1 MTVPASPERP
11 SLLTARPA
19 GPLPGTRKVGG
30 TGRNLWLHALVLGWF
45 VAEAVLVVVH
55 RFVPDALWLMVHV
68 LMLGAVSTAILV
80 WSQHFAD
87 TMLRRQAPGGRP
99 LHVARL
105 AAHTVGALLVVAGL
119 LTDVWSLVVAGGVL
133 VGTGAVTHATVL
145 VLQGR
150 GALPSR
156 FGRLVRYYVVAAACL
171 PVGVTLGVLLARG
184 GAGTEAYGRL
194 YVAHVTLN
202 VLGWVGLTV
211 LGTLVLLWPTVLR
224 TRIEPDADVAAR
236 RALPVLTAGILL
248 VVAACAVGWRP
259 LVAAGATVVLGG
271 TVTVGRHL
279 AAQGRAAQRGAWGF
293 AAWSLAASVVWFAGS
308 VAAFGARVATAP
320 SWAAAQDAIGGL
332 LLPFVVGFAAQ
343 VLLGALTY
351 LVPVVLGGGPA
362 RRRRTEA
369 VVGAGGAYRV
379 LVANGGL
386 ALYLLPL
393 PSWVRVGLSLV
404 VFATFLA
411 FLVLALRAVFVSR
424 GGPVPAGETVPRG
437 RPDPAGETVQRPE
450 ASRPTAAPS
459 PAQPPGRGAAS
470 PAADAPA
477 SGTRRGEAA
486 RAVAARRDA
495 QARRPLAGAVTAA
508 VATLAL
514 AVVGGVAADPVAAGV
529 GSGVVGGGAVAGTGG
544 AGVPVAATGRTTTVQ
559 VDAADMRFVPDTI
572 SVPAG
577 DRLVIELTNTDDDV
591 HDLVLAD
598 GATTGRVAP
607 GATATLDAGV
617 VSGDLDGW
625 CSVAGHRLMGMTLT
639 VEVTGGAALADPPG
653 PEEAPAAE
661 GAHAGHGTSSG
672 TDSLGV
678 ADAELL
684 GGPGDG
690 FVARDATLAPAET
703 DPSGG
708 PVVHRRTLIVTEVAQ
723 EVAPGV
729 EQTVW
734 TFGGTAPGPVLRG
747 KVGDVF
753 EITLVNDG
761 TIGHSIDFHAG
772 ALAPDEPMRTIAPGE
787 SLTYRFTATRAGIWM
802 YHCSTMPMSL
812 HIANGMFGAVIV
824 DPPDLGPVDREY
836 VVVQSELYLGA
847 QGASADDAKVA
858 AAEPDL
864 LTFNGYANQYRYD
877 PLGARVG
884 ERVRVWVLDAGPNR
898 PSAFHVVGG
907 QFDTVYHE
915 GAYALPP
922 GTSGGSQVLGLLPAQ
937 GGFVELTFP
946 EAGTYPFVTHAMS
959 DAERGAS
966 GTFAVTP

>member
-1 MTVPASPERP
+1 
-11 SLLTARPA
+11 
-19 GPLPGTRKVGG
+19 
-30 TGRNLWLHALVLGWF
+30 
-45 VAEAVLVVVH
+45 
-55 RFVPDALWLMVHV
+55 
-68 LMLGAVSTAILV
+68 
-80 WSQHFAD
+80 
-87 TMLRRQAPGGRP
+87 
-99 LHVARL
+99 
-105 AAHTVGALLVVAGL
+105 
-119 LTDVWSLVVAGGVL
+119 WSLVVAGGVL
-133 VGTGAVTHATVL
+133 VGAGAVTHATVL

-171 PVGVTLGVLLARG
+171 PVGVTLGVLMARG

-224 TRIEPDADVAAR
+224 TRIEPNADVAAR

-259 LVAAGATVVLGG
+259 FVAVGATVVLGG
-271 TVTVGRHL
+271 VVLVGRHL

-293 AAWSLAASVVWFAGS
+293 AAWSLAASVAWFAGS
-308 VAAFGARVATAP
+308 VAAFGVRVATAP

-411 FLVLALRAVFVSR
+411 FLVLALRAVVVSR
-424 GGPVPAGETVPRG
+424 ADTVTRGEAVAGG
-437 RPDPAGETVQRPE
+437 D
-450 ASRPTAAPS
+450 ASEPTAAPS
-459 PAQPPGRGAAS
+459 PAQPPVPGAAS
-470 PAADAPA
+470 LMTGAPP
-477 SGTRRGEAA
+477 SGTRRGDAA
-486 RAVAARRDA
+486 RAVAARRDE

-529 GSGVVGGGAVAGTGG
+529 GSGVVGDGAVAGTGG
-544 AGVPVAATGRTTTVQ
+544 AGVPVVATGRTTTVQ
-559 VDAADMRFVPDTI
+559 VEAADMRFVPGTI
-572 SVPAG
+572 TVPAG
-577 DRLVIELTNTDDDV
+577 DRLVVELTNTDDDV
-591 HDLVLAD
+591 HDLVLED
-598 GATTGRVAP
+598 GTTSGRVAP
-607 GATATLDAGV
+607 GETATVDVGV
-617 VSGDLDGW
+617 VRGPLDGW
-625 CSVAGHRLMGMTLT
+625 CSVAGHRLMGMTLSID
-639 VEVTGGAALADPPG
+639 VEGTGVSDGSGGTLAADDG
-653 PEEAPAAE
+653 
-661 GAHAGHGTSSG
+661 GRDVHDAHAGHTSTGSG
-672 TDSLGV
+672 GADSLAASDV
-678 ADAELL
+678 DLMTH
-684 GGPGDG
+684 PGDR
-690 FVARDATLAPAET
+690 FTARDATLAPAET
-703 DPSGG
+703 DASGE
-708 PVVHRRTLIVTEVAQ
+708 PVVHRRTLTVTEAVQ

-787 SLTYRFTATRAGIWM
+787 SLVYRFTATRAGIWM

-824 DPPDLGPVDREY
+824 DPPDLAPVDREY

-864 LTFNGYANQYRYD
+864 LAFNGYANQYRYD

-915 GAYALPP
+915 GAYSLPA
-922 GTSGGSQVLGLLPAQ
+922 GSSGGSQVLGLLPAQ
-937 GGFVELTFP
+937 GGFVELAFP

-966 GTFAVTP
+966 GAFAVTP

>member
-1 MTVPASPERP
+1 MPASPERP
-11 SLLTARPA
+11 SLLTARPS
-19 GPLPGTRKVGG
+19 GPLPGTQKVGV

-45 VAEAVLVVVH
+45 VPEAVLVVVH
-55 RFVPDALWLMVHV
+55 RFVPEAVWLMVHV

-133 VGTGAVTHATVL
+133 VGAGAVTHATVL

-171 PVGVTLGVLLARG
+171 PVGVTLGVLMARG

-224 TRIEPDADVAAR
+224 TRIQPDADVAAR

-259 LVAAGATVVLGG
+259 LVAGGATVVLGG
-271 TVTVGRHL
+271 VVLVGRHL

-293 AAWSLAASVVWFAGS
+293 AAWSLAASVAWFAGS
-308 VAAFGARVATAP
+308 VAAFGVRVATAP

-332 LLPFVVGFAAQ
+332 LVPFVVGFAAQ

-362 RRRRTEA
+362 RRRRTES

-411 FLVLALRAVFVSR
+411 FLVLALRAVIVSR
-424 GGPVPAGETVPRG
+424 GDTVSREDASQP
-437 RPDPAGETVQRPE
+437 TV
-450 ASRPTAAPS
+450 S
-459 PAQPPGRGAAS
+459 PAQPPAPGATS
-470 PAADAPA
+470 LTTEAPP
-477 SGTRRGEAA
+477 SGTRRGDAA

-514 AVVGGVAADPVAAGV
+514 AVVGGIAADPVAAGV

-544 AGVPVAATGRTTTVQ
+544 AGVPVATTGRTTTVQ
-559 VDAADMRFVPDTI
+559 VEATDMRFVPDTI
-572 SVPAG
+572 TVPAG
-577 DRLVIELTNTDDDV
+577 DRLVVELTNTDDDV
-591 HDLVLAD
+591 HDLVLED
-598 GATTGRVAP
+598 GATSGRVAP
-607 GATATLDAGV
+607 GETATVDVGV
-617 VSGDLDGW
+617 VSGPLDGW

-639 VEVTGGAALADPPG
+639 IDVEGTGGSDGSGGTVTADDGGRDVHDAHGGHASTGSGGAASLAASDVDLMT
-653 PEEAPAAE
+653 
-661 GAHAGHGTSSG
+661 H
-672 TDSLGV
+672 
-678 ADAELL
+678 
-684 GGPGDG
+684 PGDG
-690 FVARDATLAPAET
+690 FTARDATLAPAET
-703 DPSGG
+703 DPSGE
-708 PVVHRRTLIVTEVAQ
+708 PVVHRRTLTVTETVQ

-734 TFGGTAPGPVLRG
+734 TFGGAAPGPVLRG

-761 TIGHSIDFHAG
+761 TIGHSVDFHAG

-787 SLTYRFTATRAGIWM
+787 SLVYRFTATRAGIWM

-824 DPPDLGPVDREY
+824 DPPDLAPVDHEY
-836 VVVQSELYLGA
+836 VVVQSELYLGVR
-847 QGASADDAKVA
+847 GASADDAKVA

-864 LTFNGYANQYRYD
+864 LAFNGYANQYRYD
-877 PLGARVG
+877 PLEARIG

-915 GAYALPP
+915 GAYSLPAGSP
-922 GTSGGSQVLGLLPAQ
+922 GGSQVLGLLPAQ
-937 GGFVELTFP
+937 GGFVELAFP

-966 GTFAVTP
+966 GAFAVTP

>member
-1 MTVPASPERP
+1 MPASTERP

-19 GPLPGTRKVGG
+19 GPLPGTQKVGG

-55 RFVPDALWLMVHV
+55 RFVPEAVWLMVHV

-119 LTDVWSLVVAGGVL
+119 LTDTWSLVVAGGVL
-133 VGTGAVTHATVL
+133 VGAGAVTHATVL

-171 PVGVTLGVLLARG
+171 PVGVTLGVLMARG

-259 LVAAGATVVLGG
+259 LVAVGATVVLAG
-271 TVTVGRHL
+271 TVMVARHL

-293 AAWSLAASVVWFAGS
+293 AAWSLAASVAWFAGS
-308 VAAFGARVATAP
+308 VAAFGVRVATAP

-411 FLVLALRAVFVSR
+411 FLVLALRAVVVSR
-424 GGPVPAGETVPRG
+424 RAVPG
-437 RPDPAGETVQRPE
+437 
-450 ASRPTAAPS
+450 TAAPALARPGTT
-459 PAQPPGRGAAS
+459 PAPAAPGAAADDT
-470 PAADAPA
+470 AAAEHGGDAA
-477 SGTRRGEAA
+477 SSGTRRDGAA
-486 RAVAARRDA
+486 RAVATRRDE

-514 AVVGGVAADPVAAGV
+514 AVVGGVVADPVAAGV
-529 GSGVVGGGAVAGTGG
+529 GGASSGVVAGSGESGAAGAVT
-544 AGVPVAATGRTTTVQ
+544 PTGRTTTVQ
-559 VDAADMRFVPDTI
+559 VEAADMRFVPDSI

-577 DRLVIELTNTDDDV
+577 DRLVVELTNTDDDV
-591 HDLVLAD
+591 HDLVLAG
-598 GATTGRVAP
+598 GATSGRVAP
-607 GATATLDAGV
+607 GETATLDVGV

-639 VEVTGGAALADPPG
+639 IDVEGADGSDGSGGTLVADDTDAGAGAHGGHASTGSGGA
-653 PEEAPAAE
+653 
-661 GAHAGHGTSSG
+661 
-672 TDSLGV
+672 DSL
-678 ADAELL
+678 DASDVDLMTH
-684 GGPGDG
+684 PGDG
-690 FVARDATLAPAET
+690 FTARDATLAPAET
-703 DPSGG
+703 DPSGE
-708 PVVHRRTLIVTEVAQ
+708 PVVHRRTLIVTEAVQ

-761 TIGHSIDFHAG
+761 TIGHSVDFHAG

-787 SLTYRFTATRAGIWM
+787 SLVYRFTATRAGIWM

-824 DPPDLGPVDREY
+824 DPPDLAPVDREY

-847 QGASADDAKVA
+847 RGASADDVKVA
-858 AAEPDL
+858 AGEPDL
-864 LTFNGYANQYRYD
+864 LTFNGYANQYRFD
-877 PLGARVG
+877 PLAARVG

-915 GAYALPP
+915 GAYSLPA
-922 GTSGGSQVLGLLPAQ
+922 GSSGGSQVLGLLPAQ
-937 GGFVELTFP
+937 GGFVELAFP

-959 DAERGAS
+959 DAELGAS
-966 GTFAVTP
+966 GAFAVTP

>member
-1 MTVPASPERP
+1 MPASPQRP
-11 SLLTARPA
+11 SLLSARPA
-19 GPLPGTRKVGG
+19 GPLPGTQKVGS
-30 TGRNLWLHALVLGWF
+30 TGRNLWLHALVLAWF

-55 RFVPDALWLMVHV
+55 RFVPEAVWLMVHV

-105 AAHTVGALLVVAGL
+105 AAHTVGALLVLAGL
-119 LTDVWSLVVAGGVL
+119 LTEAWALVVAGGVL
-133 VGTGAVTHATVL
+133 VAAGALTHAAVL
-145 VLQGR
+145 ARQAR

-156 FGRLVRYYVVAAACL
+156 FGGLVRYYVAAAVCL
-171 PVGVTLGVLLARG
+171 PVGVTFGVLMARG
-184 GAGTEAYGRL
+184 GAGTAAYGRG

-224 TRIEPDADVAAR
+224 TRIEPGADAAAR
-236 RALPVLTAGILL
+236 RALPVLLAGIL
-248 VVAACAVGWRP
+248 VVLAACATGWLP
-259 LVAAGATVVLGG
+259 LVAVGAAVVLVG
-271 TVTVGRHL
+271 TGMVVRHL
-279 AAQGRAAQRGAWGF
+279 VAQGRAAQRGAWGF

-308 VAAFGARVATAP
+308 VAAFGVRVATAP
-320 SWAAAQDAIGGL
+320 SWAAAQDAVGGL
-332 LLPFVVGFAAQ
+332 LAPFVVGFAAQ

-369 VVGAGGAYRV
+369 VVGAGGLYRV
-379 LVANGGL
+379 VVANGGL
-386 ALYLLPL
+386 ALCLLPL
-393 PSWVRVGLSLV
+393 PSWVRVALSLV
-404 VFATFLA
+404 VFGTFLA
-411 FLVLALRAVFVSR
+411 FLVLTGRAVVVAR
-424 GGPVPAGETVPRG
+424 RETPAAVGTE
-437 RPDPAGETVQRPE
+437 
-450 ASRPTAAPS
+450 AAP
-459 PAQPPGRGAAS
+459 P
-470 PAADAPA
+470 
-477 SGTRRGEAA
+477 SGTARDDAA

-495 QARRPLAGAVTAA
+495 QARRPRAGAVTAA

-529 GSGVVGGGAVAGTGG
+529 GSGGTSGAATSTAAGGTTVV
-544 AGVPVAATGRTTTVQ
+544 ATGRTTTVE
-559 VDAADMRFVPDTI
+559 VEAADMRFVPDVI
-572 SVPAG
+572 PVPAG
-577 DRLVIELTNTDDDV
+577 DRLVVELTNTDDDV

-598 GATTGRVAP
+598 GSTTGRVAP
-607 GATATLDAGV
+607 GETVTLDVGV
-617 VSGDLDGW
+617 VVGDLDGW

-639 VEVTGGAALADPPG
+639 VDVGDVGDGGDGGDGGTSAAG
-653 PEEAPAAE
+653 APSA
-661 GAHAGHGTSSG
+661 GAHAGHGTTG
-672 TDSLGV
+672 ERSLGASD
-678 ADAELL
+678 ADLM

-690 FVARDATLAPAET
+690 FVARDAALAPAET
-703 DPSGG
+703 DPAGD
-708 PVVHRRTLIVTEVAQ
+708 PVVHRRTLTVTEAVQ

-734 TFGGTAPGPVLRG
+734 TFDGTAPGPVLRG

-761 TIGHSIDFHAG
+761 TIGHSVDFHAG
-772 ALAPDEPMRTIAPGE
+772 ALAPDEAMRTIAPGE

-812 HIANGMFGAVIV
+812 HIANGMLGAVIV
-824 DPPDLGPVDREY
+824 DPPDLAPVDREY

-847 QGASADDAKVA
+847 PGASADDAKVA

-864 LTFNGYANQYRYD
+864 LAFNGYANQYRYD
-877 PLGARVG
+877 PLAARVG

-907 QFDTVYHE
+907 QFDTVFHE
-915 GAYALPP
+915 GAYALPA

-937 GGFVELTFP
+937 GGFVELAFP

-959 DAERGAS
+959 DAERGAA
-966 GTFAVTP
+966 GAFAVTP

>member
-19 GPLPGTRKVGG
+19 GPLPGTQKVGG

-133 VGTGAVTHATVL
+133 VGAGAVTHATVL

-171 PVGVTLGVLLARG
+171 PVGVTLGVLMARG

-248 VVAACAVGWRP
+248 VVVACTVGWRP
-259 LVAAGATVVLGG
+259 LVAAGAAVVLGG
-271 TVTVGRHL
+271 VVLVGRHL

-411 FLVLALRAVFVSR
+411 FLVLALRAVLVSR
-424 GGPVPAGETVPRG
+424 GDTVSQSDTAPRG
-437 RPDPAGETVQRPE
+437 DAVPGGAVTARADGPG
-450 ASRPTAAPS
+450 PTAVPS
-459 PAQPPGRGAAS
+459 PVGAPAPGAA
-470 PAADAPA
+470 PVAADAPP
-477 SGTRRGEAA
+477 SGTRRDEAA
-486 RAVAARRDA
+486 RAVAARRET

-529 GSGVVGGGAVAGTGG
+529 GGGGSVAAVDGAAGAPGVV
-544 AGVPVAATGRTTTVQ
+544 ATGRTTTVQ
-559 VDAADMRFVPDTI
+559 VDAVDMRFVPDTI

-577 DRLVIELTNTDDDV
+577 DRLVIELTNADDDV

-639 VEVTGGAALADPPG
+639 VEVTGGAALVDPAG

-678 ADAELL
+678 ADADLM

-690 FVARDATLAPAET
+690 FVARDATLPPAES

-708 PVVHRRTLIVTEVAQ
+708 PVVHRRTLTVTEAVQ

-812 HIANGMFGAVIV
+812 HIANGMFGTVIV
-824 DPPDLGPVDREY
+824 DPPDLAPVDREY

-877 PLGARVG
+877 PLAARVG

-966 GTFAVTP
+966 GAFAVRP

>member
-1 MTVPASPERP
+1 VTVPASTERP
-11 SLLTARPA
+11 SLLSARPA
-19 GPLPGTRKVGG
+19 GPLPGTQKVGG

-55 RFVPDALWLMVHV
+55 RFVPEAVWLMVHV

-105 AAHTVGALLVVAGL
+105 AAHTVGALLVVVGL

-133 VGTGAVTHATVL
+133 VGAGAVTHATVL

-171 PVGVTLGVLLARG
+171 PVGVTLGVLMARG

-224 TRIEPDADVAAR
+224 TRIEPNADVAAR

-259 LVAAGATVVLGG
+259 FVAVGATVVLGG
-271 TVTVGRHL
+271 VVLVGRHL

-293 AAWSLAASVVWFAGS
+293 AAWSLAASVAWFAGS
-308 VAAFGARVATAP
+308 VAAFGVRVATAP

-411 FLVLALRAVFVSR
+411 FLVLALRAVVVSR
-424 GGPVPAGETVPRG
+424 ADTVTRGEAVAGG
-437 RPDPAGETVQRPE
+437 D
-450 ASRPTAAPS
+450 ASEPTAAPS
-459 PAQPPGRGAAS
+459 PAQPPVPGAAS
-470 PAADAPA
+470 LMTGAPP
-477 SGTRRGEAA
+477 SGTRRGDAA
-486 RAVAARRDA
+486 RAVAARRDE

-529 GSGVVGGGAVAGTGG
+529 GSGVVGDGAVAGTGG
-544 AGVPVAATGRTTTVQ
+544 AGVPVVATGRTTTVQ
-559 VDAADMRFVPDTI
+559 VEAADMRFVPGTI
-572 SVPAG
+572 TVPAG
-577 DRLVIELTNTDDDV
+577 DRLVVELTNTDDDV
-591 HDLVLAD
+591 HDLVLED
-598 GATTGRVAP
+598 GTTSGRVAP
-607 GATATLDAGV
+607 GETATVDVGV
-617 VSGDLDGW
+617 VRGPLDGW
-625 CSVAGHRLMGMTLT
+625 CSVAGHRLMGMTLSID
-639 VEVTGGAALADPPG
+639 VEGTGVSDGSGGTLAADDG
-653 PEEAPAAE
+653 
-661 GAHAGHGTSSG
+661 GRDVHDAHAGHTSTGSG
-672 TDSLGV
+672 GADSLAASDV
-678 ADAELL
+678 DLMTH
-684 GGPGDG
+684 PGDR
-690 FVARDATLAPAET
+690 FTARDATLAPAET
-703 DPSGG
+703 DASGE
-708 PVVHRRTLIVTEVAQ
+708 PVVHRRTLTVTEAVQ

-787 SLTYRFTATRAGIWM
+787 SLVYRFTATRAGIWM

-824 DPPDLGPVDREY
+824 DPPDLAPVDREY

-864 LTFNGYANQYRYD
+864 LAFNGYANQYRYD

-915 GAYALPP
+915 GAYSLPA
-922 GTSGGSQVLGLLPAQ
+922 GSSGGSQVLGLLPAQ
-937 GGFVELTFP
+937 GGFVELAFP

-966 GTFAVTP
+966 GAFAVTP

>member
-1 MTVPASPERP
+1 V
-11 SLLTARPA
+11 
-19 GPLPGTRKVGG
+19 

-45 VAEAVLVVVH
+45 VPEAVLVVVH
-55 RFVPDALWLMVHV
+55 RFVPEAVWLMVHV

-133 VGTGAVTHATVL
+133 VGAGAVTHATVL

-171 PVGVTLGVLLARG
+171 PVGVTLGVLMARG

-224 TRIEPDADVAAR
+224 TRIQPDADVAAR

-259 LVAAGATVVLGG
+259 LVAGGATVVLGG
-271 TVTVGRHL
+271 VVLVGRHL

-293 AAWSLAASVVWFAGS
+293 AAWSLAASVAWFAGS
-308 VAAFGARVATAP
+308 VAAFGVRVATAP

-332 LLPFVVGFAAQ
+332 LVPFVVGFAAQ

-362 RRRRTEA
+362 RRRRTES

-411 FLVLALRAVFVSR
+411 FLVLALRAVIVSR
-424 GGPVPAGETVPRG
+424 GDTVSREDASQP
-437 RPDPAGETVQRPE
+437 TV
-450 ASRPTAAPS
+450 S
-459 PAQPPGRGAAS
+459 PAQPPAPGATS
-470 PAADAPA
+470 LTTEAPP
-477 SGTRRGEAA
+477 SGTRRGDAA

-514 AVVGGVAADPVAAGV
+514 AVVGGIAADPVAAGV

-544 AGVPVAATGRTTTVQ
+544 AGVPVATTGRTTTVQ
-559 VDAADMRFVPDTI
+559 VEATDMRFVPDTI
-572 SVPAG
+572 TVPAG
-577 DRLVIELTNTDDDV
+577 DRLVVELTNTDDDV
-591 HDLVLAD
+591 HDLVLED
-598 GATTGRVAP
+598 GATSGRVAP
-607 GATATLDAGV
+607 GETATVDVGV
-617 VSGDLDGW
+617 VSGPLDGW

-639 VEVTGGAALADPPG
+639 IDVEGTGGSDGSGGTVTADDGGRDVHDAHGGHASTGSGGAASLAASDVDLMT
-653 PEEAPAAE
+653 
-661 GAHAGHGTSSG
+661 H
-672 TDSLGV
+672 
-678 ADAELL
+678 
-684 GGPGDG
+684 PGDG
-690 FVARDATLAPAET
+690 FTARDATLAPAET
-703 DPSGG
+703 DPSGE
-708 PVVHRRTLIVTEVAQ
+708 PVVHRRTLTVTETVQ

-734 TFGGTAPGPVLRG
+734 TFGGAAPGPVLRG

-761 TIGHSIDFHAG
+761 TIGHSVDFHAG

-787 SLTYRFTATRAGIWM
+787 SLVYRFTATRAGIWM

-824 DPPDLGPVDREY
+824 DPPDLAPVDHEY
-836 VVVQSELYLGA
+836 VVVQSELYLGVR
-847 QGASADDAKVA
+847 GASADDAKVA

-864 LTFNGYANQYRYD
+864 LAFNGYANQYRYD
-877 PLGARVG
+877 PLEARIG

-915 GAYALPP
+915 GAYSLPAGSP
-922 GTSGGSQVLGLLPAQ
+922 GGSQVLGLLPAQ
-937 GGFVELTFP
+937 GGFVELAFP

-966 GTFAVTP
+966 GAFAVTP

>member
-1 MTVPASPERP
+1 MPASPERP
-11 SLLTARPA
+11 SLLSARPA
-19 GPLPGTRKVGG
+19 GPLPGTQKVGG
-30 TGRNLWLHALVLGWF
+30 TGRNLWLHVLVLGWF

-55 RFVPDALWLMVHV
+55 RFVPEAVWLMVHV
-68 LMLGAVSTAILV
+68 LMLGAVSTAVLV

-105 AAHTVGALLVVAGL
+105 VAHTVGALLVVAGL

-133 VGTGAVTHATVL
+133 VGAGAVTHATVL

-171 PVGVTLGVLLARG
+171 PVGVTLGVLMARG

-224 TRIEPDADVAAR
+224 TRIQPDADVAAR

-259 LVAAGATVVLGG
+259 LVAAGAAVVLGG
-271 TVTVGRHL
+271 VVLVGRHL

-293 AAWSLAASVVWFAGS
+293 AAWSLAASVAWFAGS
-308 VAAFGARVATAP
+308 VAAFGVRVATAP

-362 RRRRTEA
+362 RRRRTES

-411 FLVLALRAVFVSR
+411 FLVLALRAVVVSR
-424 GGPVPAGETVPRG
+424 GDTVSRE
-437 RPDPAGETVQRPE
+437 D
-450 ASRPTAAPS
+450 ASQPTAVPS
-459 PAQPPGRGAAS
+459 PAQPPAPGAAS
-470 PAADAPA
+470 LTREAPP
-477 SGTRRGEAA
+477 SGTRRGDAA

-514 AVVGGVAADPVAAGV
+514 AVVGGIAADPVAAGV

-544 AGVPVAATGRTTTVQ
+544 AGVPVATTGRTTTVQ
-559 VDAADMRFVPDTI
+559 VEATDMRFVPDTI
-572 SVPAG
+572 TVPAG
-577 DRLVIELTNTDDDV
+577 DRLVVELTNTDDDV
-591 HDLVLAD
+591 HDLVLED
-598 GATTGRVAP
+598 STTSGRVAP
-607 GATATLDAGV
+607 GETATVDVGV
-617 VSGDLDGW
+617 VSGPLDGW

-639 VEVTGGAALADPPG
+639 IDVEGTGGSDGSGGTVTADDGGRDVHDAHGGHTSTGSGGAASLAASDVDLMT
-653 PEEAPAAE
+653 
-661 GAHAGHGTSSG
+661 H
-672 TDSLGV
+672 
-678 ADAELL
+678 
-684 GGPGDG
+684 PGDE
-690 FVARDATLAPAET
+690 FTSRDATLAPAET
-703 DPSGG
+703 DPSGE
-708 PVVHRRTLIVTEVAQ
+708 PVVHRRTLTVTEAVQ
-723 EVAPGV
+723 EVAPAV

-772 ALAPDEPMRTIAPGE
+772 ALAPDEPMQTIAPGE
-787 SLTYRFTATRAGIWM
+787 SLVYRFTATRAGIWM

-824 DPPDLGPVDREY
+824 DPPDLARVDHEY

-864 LTFNGYANQYRYD
+864 LAFNGYANQYRYD
-877 PLGARVG
+877 PLEARVG

-915 GAYALPP
+915 GAYSLPA
-922 GTSGGSQVLGLLPAQ
+922 GSSGGSQVLGLLPAQ
-937 GGFVELTFP
+937 GGFVELAFP

-966 GTFAVTP
+966 GAFAVTP

>member
-1 MTVPASPERP
+1 MPASPERP
-11 SLLTARPA
+11 SLLSARPA
-19 GPLPGTRKVGG
+19 GPLPGTQKVGG
-30 TGRNLWLHALVLGWF
+30 TGRNLWLHVLVLGWF

-55 RFVPDALWLMVHV
+55 RFVPEAVWLMVHV
-68 LMLGAVSTAILV
+68 LMLGAVSTAVLV

-133 VGTGAVTHATVL
+133 VGAGAVTHATVL

-171 PVGVTLGVLLARG
+171 PVGVTLGVLMARG

-224 TRIEPDADVAAR
+224 TRIQPDADVAAR

-259 LVAAGATVVLGG
+259 LVAAGAAVVLGG
-271 TVTVGRHL
+271 VVLVGRHL

-293 AAWSLAASVVWFAGS
+293 AAWSLAASVAWFAGS
-308 VAAFGARVATAP
+308 VAAFGVRVATAP

-362 RRRRTEA
+362 RRRRTES

-411 FLVLALRAVFVSR
+411 FLVLALRAVVVSR
-424 GGPVPAGETVPRG
+424 GDTVSRE
-437 RPDPAGETVQRPE
+437 D
-450 ASRPTAAPS
+450 ASQPTAVPS
-459 PAQPPGRGAAS
+459 PAQPPAPGAAS
-470 PAADAPA
+470 LTTEAPP
-477 SGTRRGEAA
+477 SGTRRGDAA

-514 AVVGGVAADPVAAGV
+514 AVVGGIAADPVAAGV

-544 AGVPVAATGRTTTVQ
+544 AGVPVATTGRTTTVQ
-559 VDAADMRFVPDTI
+559 VEAADMRFVPGTI
-572 SVPAG
+572 TVPAG
-577 DRLVIELTNTDDDV
+577 DRLVVELTNTDDDV
-591 HDLVLAD
+591 HDLVLED
-598 GATTGRVAP
+598 STTSGRVAP
-607 GATATLDAGV
+607 GETATVDVGV
-617 VSGDLDGW
+617 VSGPLDGW

-639 VEVTGGAALADPPG
+639 IDVEGTGGSDGSGGTVTADDGGRDVHDAHGGHASTGSGGAA
-653 PEEAPAAE
+653 
-661 GAHAGHGTSSG
+661 
-672 TDSLGV
+672 SLTASDV
-678 ADAELL
+678 DLMTH
-684 GGPGDG
+684 PGDG
-690 FVARDATLAPAET
+690 FTSRDATLAPAET
-703 DPSGG
+703 DPSGE
-708 PVVHRRTLIVTEVAQ
+708 PVVHRRTLTVTEAVQ
-723 EVAPGV
+723 EVAPAV

-772 ALAPDEPMRTIAPGE
+772 ALAPDEPMQTIAPGE
-787 SLTYRFTATRAGIWM
+787 SLVYRFTATRAGIWM

-824 DPPDLGPVDREY
+824 DPPDLARVDHEY

-864 LTFNGYANQYRYD
+864 LAFNGYANQYRHD
-877 PLGARVG
+877 PLEARVG

-915 GAYALPP
+915 GAYSLPA
-922 GTSGGSQVLGLLPAQ
+922 GSSGGSQVLGLLPAQ
-937 GGFVELTFP
+937 GGFVELAFP

-966 GTFAVTP
+966 GAFAVTP

>member
-1 MTVPASPERP
+1 MPASPERP

-19 GPLPGTRKVGG
+19 GPLPGTQKVGG

-119 LTDVWSLVVAGGVL
+119 VTDVWSLVVAGGVL
-133 VGTGAVTHATVL
+133 VGAGAVTHATVL

-171 PVGVTLGVLLARG
+171 PVGVTLGVLMARG

-248 VVAACAVGWRP
+248 VVVACTVGWRP
-259 LVAAGATVVLGG
+259 LVAAGAAVVLGG
-271 TVTVGRHL
+271 VVLVGRHL

-411 FLVLALRAVFVSR
+411 FLVLALRAVLVSR
-424 GGPVPAGETVPRG
+424 GDTVSQSDTAPRG
-437 RPDPAGETVQRPE
+437 DAVPGGAVTARADGPG
-450 ASRPTAAPS
+450 PTAVPS
-459 PAQPPGRGAAS
+459 PVGAPAPGAA
-470 PAADAPA
+470 PVAADAPP
-477 SGTRRGEAA
+477 SGTRRDEAA
-486 RAVAARRDA
+486 RAVAARRET

-529 GSGVVGGGAVAGTGG
+529 GGGGSIAAVDGAAGAPGVV
-544 AGVPVAATGRTTTVQ
+544 ATGRTTTVQ
-559 VDAADMRFVPDTI
+559 VDAVDMRFVPDTI

-577 DRLVIELTNTDDDV
+577 DRLVIELTNADDDV

-639 VEVTGGAALADPPG
+639 VEVTGGAAFVDPAG

-678 ADAELL
+678 ADADLM

-690 FVARDATLAPAET
+690 FVARDATLPPAES

-708 PVVHRRTLIVTEVAQ
+708 PVVHRRTLTVTEAVQ

-812 HIANGMFGAVIV
+812 HIANGMFGTVIV
-824 DPPDLGPVDREY
+824 DPPDLAPVDREY

-858 AAEPDL
+858 SAEPDL

-877 PLGARVG
+877 PLAARVG

-966 GTFAVTP
+966 GAFAVRP

>member
-1 MTVPASPERP
+1 MPASPERP
-11 SLLTARPA
+11 SLLSARPA
-19 GPLPGTRKVGG
+19 GPLPGTQKVGG
-30 TGRNLWLHALVLGWF
+30 TARNLWLHALVLGWF

-55 RFVPDALWLMVHV
+55 RFVPEAVWLMVHV

-133 VGTGAVTHATVL
+133 VGAGAVTHATVL
-145 VLQGR
+145 ALQGR

-171 PVGVTLGVLLARG
+171 PVGVTLGVLMARG

-224 TRIEPDADVAAR
+224 TRIEPHADVAAR

-259 LVAAGATVVLGG
+259 LVAGGAAVVLGG
-271 TVTVGRHL
+271 VALVGRHL
-279 AAQGRAAQRGAWGF
+279 AAQGLAAQRGAWGF
-293 AAWSLAASVVWFAGS
+293 AVWSLAASVAWFVGS
-308 VAAFGARVATAP
+308 VAAFGAGVATAP

-351 LVPVVLGGGPA
+351 LVPVVLGGGPT
-362 RRRRTEA
+362 RRRRAEA

-393 PSWVRVGLSLV
+393 PSWVRVGLALV

-411 FLVLALRAVFVSR
+411 FLVLALRAVVVSR
-424 GGPVPAGETVPRG
+424 GKVTRGDTVTRG
-437 RPDPAGETVQRPE
+437 DAVSGGG
-450 ASRPTAAPS
+450 ASESTAAPS
-459 PAQPPGRGAAS
+459 PAQPSDPGAESAMTGA
-470 PAADAPA
+470 PP
-477 SGTRRGEAA
+477 SGTRRGDAD

-559 VDAADMRFVPDTI
+559 VEAADMRFVPDTI
-572 SVPAG
+572 TVPAG
-577 DRLVIELTNTDDDV
+577 DRLVVDLTNTDDDV
-591 HDLVLAD
+591 HDLVLED
-598 GATTGRVAP
+598 GTTSGRVAP
-607 GATATLDAGV
+607 GETATVDVGV
-617 VSGDLDGW
+617 VSGPLDGW

-639 VEVTGGAALADPPG
+639 IDVEGTGGSDGSGETDTADDG
-653 PEEAPAAE
+653 GRDEHDAHGGHASTGSG
-661 GAHAGHGTSSG
+661 GAH
-672 TDSLGV
+672 SLAASDV
-678 ADAELL
+678 DLMTH
-684 GGPGDG
+684 PGDG
-690 FVARDATLAPAET
+690 FTARDATLAPAEI
-703 DPSGG
+703 DPAGE
-708 PVVHRRTLIVTEVAQ
+708 PVVHRRTLTVTEEVQ

-729 EQTVW
+729 EQTAW

-747 KVGDVF
+747 KIGDVF

-761 TIGHSIDFHAG
+761 TIGHSVDFHAG

-787 SLTYRFTATRAGIWM
+787 SLVYRFTATRAGIWM

-824 DPPDLGPVDREY
+824 DPPDLAPVDREY

-864 LTFNGYANQYRYD
+864 LAFNGYANQYRYD
-877 PLGARVG
+877 PLEARVG

-915 GAYALPP
+915 GAYSLPA
-922 GTSGGSQVLGLLPAQ
+922 GSSGGSQALGLLPAQ
-937 GGFVELTFP
+937 GGFVELAFP
-946 EAGTYPFVTHAMS
+946 ESGTYPFVTHAMS

-966 GTFAVTP
+966 GAFAVTP

>member
-11 SLLTARPA
+11 SLLSARPA
-19 GPLPGTRKVGG
+19 GPLPGTQKVGG
-30 TGRNLWLHALVLGWF
+30 TGRNLWLHVLVLGWF

-55 RFVPDALWLMVHV
+55 RFVPEAVWLMVHV
-68 LMLGAVSTAILV
+68 LMLGAVSTAVLV

-133 VGTGAVTHATVL
+133 VGAGAVTHATVL

-171 PVGVTLGVLLARG
+171 PVGVTLGVLMARG

-224 TRIEPDADVAAR
+224 TRIQPDADVAAR

-259 LVAAGATVVLGG
+259 LVAAGAAVVLGG
-271 TVTVGRHL
+271 VVLVGRHL

-293 AAWSLAASVVWFAGS
+293 AAWSLAASVAWFAGS
-308 VAAFGARVATAP
+308 VAAFGVRVATAP

-362 RRRRTEA
+362 RRRRTES

-411 FLVLALRAVFVSR
+411 FLVLALRAVVVSR
-424 GGPVPAGETVPRG
+424 GDTVSRE
-437 RPDPAGETVQRPE
+437 D
-450 ASRPTAAPS
+450 ASQPTAVPS
-459 PAQPPGRGAAS
+459 PAQPPAPGAAS
-470 PAADAPA
+470 LTTEAPP
-477 SGTRRGEAA
+477 SGTRRGDAA

-514 AVVGGVAADPVAAGV
+514 AVVGGIAADPVAAGV

-544 AGVPVAATGRTTTVQ
+544 AGVPVATTGRTTTVQ
-559 VDAADMRFVPDTI
+559 VEATDMRFVPDTI
-572 SVPAG
+572 TVPAG
-577 DRLVIELTNTDDDV
+577 DRLVVELTNTDDDV
-591 HDLVLAD
+591 HDLVLED
-598 GATTGRVAP
+598 GATSGRVAP
-607 GATATLDAGV
+607 GETATVDVSV
-617 VSGDLDGW
+617 VSGPLDGW

-639 VEVTGGAALADPPG
+639 IDVEGTGGSDGSGGTVTADDGGRDVHDAHGGHASTGSGGAASLAASDVDLMT
-653 PEEAPAAE
+653 
-661 GAHAGHGTSSG
+661 H
-672 TDSLGV
+672 
-678 ADAELL
+678 
-684 GGPGDG
+684 PGDG
-690 FVARDATLAPAET
+690 FTARDATLAPAET
-703 DPSGG
+703 DPSGE
-708 PVVHRRTLIVTEVAQ
+708 PVVHRRTLTVTETVQ
-723 EVAPGV
+723 EVAPAV

-772 ALAPDEPMRTIAPGE
+772 ALAPDEPMQTIAPGE
-787 SLTYRFTATRAGIWM
+787 SLVYRFTATRAGIWM

-824 DPPDLGPVDREY
+824 DPPDLAPVDHEY

-858 AAEPDL
+858 AAVPDL
-864 LTFNGYANQYRYD
+864 LAFNGYANQYRYD
-877 PLGARVG
+877 PLEARVG

-915 GAYALPP
+915 GAYSLPA
-922 GTSGGSQVLGLLPAQ
+922 GGSGGSQVLGLLPAQ
-937 GGFVELTFP
+937 GGFVELAFP

-966 GTFAVTP
+966 GAFAVTP

>member
-1 MTVPASPERP
+1 MPASSERP
-11 SLLTARPA
+11 SLLSARPA
-19 GPLPGTRKVGG
+19 GPLPGTQKVGG
-30 TGRNLWLHALVLGWF
+30 TGRNLWLHALVLAWF

-55 RFVPDALWLMVHV
+55 RFVPEAVWLMVHV

-133 VGTGAVTHATVL
+133 VGAGAVTHATVL

-156 FGRLVRYYVVAAACL
+156 FGGLVRYYVVAAACL
-171 PVGVTLGVLLARG
+171 PVGVTLGVVMARG
-184 GAGTEAYGRL
+184 GAGTEPYGRL

-236 RALPVLTAGILL
+236 RALPVLTIGILL

-259 LVAAGATVVLGG
+259 LVAAGAAVVLGG
-271 TVTVGRHL
+271 VVLVGRHL

-293 AAWSLAASVVWFAGS
+293 AAWSLAASVAWFAGS

-411 FLVLALRAVFVSR
+411 FLVLALRAVVLSR
-424 GGPVPAGETVPRG
+424 EDNTVTPVDTVPRG
-437 RPDPAGETVQRPE
+437 DAVAPA
-450 ASRPTAAPS
+450 TA
-459 PAQPPGRGAAS
+459 PAQPPVPGAAS
-470 PAADAPA
+470 VMTGAPP
-477 SGTRRGEAA
+477 SGTRRGDAA
-486 RAVAARRDA
+486 RAVAARREA

-529 GSGVVGGGAVAGTGG
+529 GSGVVEGGAVAGTGG
-544 AGVPVAATGRTTTVQ
+544 AAVPVATTGRTTTVQ
-559 VDAADMRFVPDTI
+559 VEAADMRFVPDTI
-572 SVPAG
+572 TVPAG
-577 DRLVIELTNTDDDV
+577 DRLVVELTNTDADV
-591 HDLVLAD
+591 HDLVLED
-598 GATTGRVAP
+598 GTTSGRVAP
-607 GATATLDAGV
+607 GETATVDVGV

-639 VEVTGGAALADPPG
+639 IDVEGDGSTSGSDDSGGTLVADDDGTEAHGAHGGHASTGSGGA
-653 PEEAPAAE
+653 
-661 GAHAGHGTSSG
+661 
-672 TDSLGV
+672 DSLDASGV
-678 ADAELL
+678 DLMTH
-684 GGPGDG
+684 PGDG
-690 FVARDATLAPAET
+690 FTARDASLAPAVA
-703 DPSGG
+703 DPSGE
-708 PVVHRRTLIVTEVAQ
+708 PVVHRRTLTVTEAVQ

-772 ALAPDEPMRTIAPGE
+772 ALAPDEPMRTLAPGE
-787 SLTYRFTATRAGIWM
+787 SLVYRFTATRAGIWM

-824 DPPDLGPVDREY
+824 DPPDLAPVDREY

-858 AAEPDL
+858 AAAPDL
-864 LTFNGYANQYRYD
+864 LAFNGYANQYRFD
-877 PLGARVG
+877 PLEARVG

-915 GAYALPP
+915 GAYALPA
-922 GTSGGSQVLGLLPAQ
+922 GSAGGSQVLGLLPAQ
-937 GGFVELTFP
+937 GGFVELAFP

-966 GTFAVTP
+966 GAFAVTP

>member
-1 MTVPASPERP
+1 
-11 SLLTARPA
+11 
-19 GPLPGTRKVGG
+19 
-30 TGRNLWLHALVLGWF
+30 
-45 VAEAVLVVVH
+45 
-55 RFVPDALWLMVHV
+55 MVHV

-119 LTDVWSLVVAGGVL
+119 LADVWSLVVAGGVL
-133 VGTGAVTHATVL
+133 VGAGALTHATVL
-145 VLQGR
+145 ALQGR

-171 PVGVTLGVLLARG
+171 PVGVTLGVLMARG

-236 RALPVLTAGILL
+236 HALPVLTTGILL

-259 LVAAGATVVLGG
+259 LVAAGAAVVLGG
-271 TVTVGRHL
+271 TVMVGRHL
-279 AAQGRAAQRGAWGF
+279 AAQGRAAQRRAWGF

-308 VAAFGARVATAP
+308 VATFGIQVAAAP

-379 LVANGGL
+379 IVANGGL

-411 FLVLALRAVFVSR
+411 FLVLALRAVIVSR
-424 GGPVPAGETVPRG
+424 GDAVSGDDASLPA
-437 RPDPAGETVQRPE
+437 
-450 ASRPTAAPS
+450 AAPS
-459 PAQPPGRGAAS
+459 PAQPPVPGAAS
-470 PAADAPA
+470 LTTGAPP
-477 SGTRRGEAA
+477 SGTRRGDAA
-486 RAVAARRDA
+486 RAVAALRDA

-529 GSGVVGGGAVAGTGG
+529 GSGAVGGGAVAGTGG

-559 VDAADMRFVPDTI
+559 VEAADMRFVPDTI
-572 SVPAG
+572 TVPAG
-577 DRLVIELTNTDDDV
+577 DRLVVELTNTDDDV
-591 HDLVLAD
+591 HDLVLED
-598 GATTGRVAP
+598 GTTSGRVAP
-607 GATATLDAGV
+607 GETVTVDVGV

-639 VEVTGGAALADPPG
+639 ID
-653 PEEAPAAE
+653 AE
-661 GAHAGHGTSSG
+661 GTGSEGSGGTLAANDG
-672 TDSLGV
+672 TDAHHGHTSAGSGEEDSLAASDV
-678 ADAELL
+678 DLMTQ
-684 GGPGDG
+684 PGDG
-690 FVARDATLAPAET
+690 FTARDATLAPAEI
-703 DPSGG
+703 DPAGE
-708 PVVHRRTLIVTEVAQ
+708 PVVHRRTLTVTETVQ

-747 KVGDVF
+747 KIGDVF

-761 TIGHSIDFHAG
+761 TIGHSVDFHAG

-787 SLTYRFTATRAGIWM
+787 SLVYRFTATRAGIWM

-812 HIANGMFGAVIV
+812 HIANGMFGAVII
-824 DPPDLGPVDREY
+824 DPPDLTPVHREY

-864 LTFNGYANQYRYD
+864 LAFNGYANQYRYD
-877 PLGARVG
+877 PLDARVG

-915 GAYALPP
+915 GAYALPA
-922 GTSGGSQVLGLLPAQ
+922 GTTGGSQVLGLLPAQ
-937 GGFVELTFP
+937 GGFVELAFP

-966 GTFAVTP
+966 GAFDVAP

>member
-19 GPLPGTRKVGG
+19 GPLPGTQKVGG
-30 TGRNLWLHALVLGWF
+30 TARNLWLHALVLGWF

-55 RFVPDALWLMVHV
+55 RFVPEAVWLMVHV

-133 VGTGAVTHATVL
+133 VGAGALTHATVL

-171 PVGVTLGVLLARG
+171 PVGVTLGVLMARG

-236 RALPVLTAGILL
+236 RALPVLAAGILL

-259 LVAAGATVVLGG
+259 VVAAGAAVVLGG
-271 TVTVGRHL
+271 VLLVGRHL
-279 AAQGRAAQRGAWGF
+279 ASQGRAAQRGAWGF
-293 AAWSLAASVVWFAGS
+293 AAWSLAASVGWFAGS
-308 VAAFGARVATAP
+308 VAAFGIQVAAAP

-424 GGPVPAGETVPRG
+424 GDAVTRGDAVSGDDASLPA
-437 RPDPAGETVQRPE
+437 
-450 ASRPTAAPS
+450 AAPS
-459 PAQPPGRGAAS
+459 PARPPVPGAAS
-470 PAADAPA
+470 LTTAAPPL
-477 SGTRRGEAA
+477 GTRRGDAA

-559 VDAADMRFVPDTI
+559 VEAADMRFVPDTI
-572 SVPAG
+572 TVPAG
-577 DRLVIELTNTDDDV
+577 DRLVVELTNTDDDV
-591 HDLVLAD
+591 HDLVLED
-598 GATTGRVAP
+598 GTTSGRVAP
-607 GATATLDAGV
+607 GETVTVDVGV
-617 VSGDLDGW
+617 VGGDLDGW

-639 VEVTGGAALADPPG
+639 ID
-653 PEEAPAAE
+653 AE
-661 GAHAGHGTSSG
+661 GTGSEGSGGTLAAGDG
-672 TDSLGV
+672 TDAHHGHTSAGSGEEDSLAASDV
-678 ADAELL
+678 DLMTH
-684 GGPGDG
+684 PGDG
-690 FVARDATLAPAET
+690 FTARDATLAPAEI
-703 DPSGG
+703 DPAGE
-708 PVVHRRTLIVTEVAQ
+708 PVVHRRTLTVTETVQ

-747 KVGDVF
+747 KIGDVF

-761 TIGHSIDFHAG
+761 TIGHSVDFHAG

-787 SLTYRFTATRAGIWM
+787 SLVYRFTATRAGIWM

-812 HIANGMFGAVIV
+812 HIANGMFGAVVV
-824 DPPDLGPVDREY
+824 DPPDLAPVDREY

-864 LTFNGYANQYRYD
+864 LAFNGYANQYRYD
-877 PLGARVG
+877 PLDARIG

-915 GAYALPP
+915 GAYSLPA
-922 GTSGGSQVLGLLPAQ
+922 GTAGGSQVLGLLPAQ
-937 GGFVELTFP
+937 GGFVELAFP

-966 GTFAVTP
+966 GAFAVAP

>member
-1 MTVPASPERP
+1 MPASTERP
-11 SLLTARPA
+11 SLLSARPS
-19 GPLPGTRKVGG
+19 GPLPGTQKVGS
-30 TGRNLWLHALVLGWF
+30 TGRNLWLHALVLAWF

-55 RFVPDALWLMVHV
+55 RFVPEALWLMVHV

-119 LTDVWSLVVAGGVL
+119 LTDVWGLVVAGGVL
-133 VGTGAVTHATVL
+133 VGAGAITHATVL

-156 FGRLVRYYVVAAACL
+156 FGGLVRYYVVAAVCL
-171 PVGVTLGVLLARG
+171 PVGVTLGVLMARG
-184 GAGTEAYGRL
+184 GAGTEGYGRE

-236 RALPVLTAGILL
+236 RALPVLVAGILVVL
-248 VVAACAVGWRP
+248 VACATGWLP
-259 LVAAGATVVLGG
+259 LVAAGAAVVLGG
-271 TVTVGRHL
+271 TGTVVRHL
-279 AAQGRAAQRGAWGF
+279 VAQGRAAQRDAWGF

-308 VAAFGARVATAP
+308 VAAFGVRVATAP
-320 SWAAAQDAIGGL
+320 SWAAAQDAIGAL
-332 LLPFVVGFAAQ
+332 LIPFVVGFAGQ

-369 VVGAGGAYRV
+369 LVGAGGAYRV
-379 LVANGGL
+379 VVANGGL

-393 PSWVRVGLSLV
+393 PSWVRVALSLV

-411 FLVLALRAVFVSR
+411 FLVLALRAVVASR
-424 GGPVPAGETVPRG
+424 G
-437 RPDPAGETVQRPE
+437 
-450 ASRPTAAPS
+450 
-459 PAQPPGRGAAS
+459 
-470 PAADAPA
+470 DAPA
-477 SGTRRGEAA
+477 PAAPGARTSGPGAAPGTRRDDAA

-529 GSGVVGGGAVAGTGG
+529 GSGGTVAATADGAAD
-544 AGVPVAATGRTTTVQ
+544 AASVAATGRTTTVQ
-559 VDAADMRFVPDTI
+559 VEAADMRFVPDTI
-572 SVPAG
+572 TVPAG
-577 DRLVIELTNTDDDV
+577 DRLVVELTNTDDDV

-598 GATTGRVAP
+598 GTTSGRVAP
-607 GATATLDAGV
+607 GETATVDVGV
-617 VSGDLDGW
+617 VSGPLDGW

-639 VEVTGGAALADPPG
+639 IDVEGGGSTDGSAGTLAADG
-653 PEEAPAAE
+653 
-661 GAHAGHGTSSG
+661 GDDTHAGHSG
-672 TDSLGV
+672 HAAGDASGAGSLDASDV
-678 ADAELL
+678 DLMAD
-684 GGPGDG
+684 PGEA
-690 FVARDATLAPAET
+690 FTARDATLAPAGT
-703 DPSGG
+703 DPSGA
-708 PVVHRRTLIVTEVAQ
+708 PVVHRRTLTVTEVVR

-729 EQTVW
+729 EQELW
-734 TFGGTAPGPVLRG
+734 TFGGEAPGPVLRG

-812 HIANGMFGAVIV
+812 HIANGMFGAVII
-824 DPPDLGPVDREY
+824 DPPDLAPVDREY

-847 QGASADDAKVA
+847 QGGPADEVKVA

-864 LTFNGYANQYRYD
+864 LAFNGYANQYRYD
-877 PLGARVG
+877 PLEARVD

-915 GAYALPP
+915 GTYTLPA

-937 GGFVELTFP
+937 GGFVELAFP

-966 GTFAVTP
+966 GAFTVTP

>member
-19 GPLPGTRKVGG
+19 GPLPGTQKVGG
-30 TGRNLWLHALVLGWF
+30 TGRNLWLHALVLAWF

-55 RFVPDALWLMVHV
+55 RFVPEAVWLMVHV

-105 AAHTVGALLVVAGL
+105 AAHTAGALLVVAGL
-119 LTDVWSLVVAGGVL
+119 LSDVWLLVVAGGVL
-133 VGTGAVTHATVL
+133 VGAGAVTHATVL

-171 PVGVTLGVLLARG
+171 PVGVTLGVLMARG

-248 VVAACAVGWRP
+248 VVAACAVGWRA
-259 LVAAGATVVLGG
+259 LVAVGAIVVLAG
-271 TVTVGRHL
+271 TVMVARHL

-293 AAWSLAASVVWFAGS
+293 AAWSLAASVAWFAGS
-308 VAAFGARVATAP
+308 VAAFGVRVATAP
-320 SWAAAQDAIGGL
+320 SWAAAQDAIGAL

-379 LVANGGL
+379 VVANGGL

-411 FLVLALRAVFVSR
+411 FLVLALRAVVISR
-424 GGPVPAGETVPRG
+424 RAVPG
-437 RPDPAGETVQRPE
+437 
-450 ASRPTAAPS
+450 TAAPALARPGTTPG
-459 PAQPPGRGAAS
+459 PAAPGAAAHDE
-470 PAADAPA
+470 AAAEHGSDAA
-477 SGTRRGEAA
+477 SSGARRDGAA
-486 RAVAARRDA
+486 RAVAARREE

-529 GSGVVGGGAVAGTGG
+529 GGASSGVVAGSGQSGAAGAVT
-544 AGVPVAATGRTTTVQ
+544 PTGRTTTVQ
-559 VDAADMRFVPDTI
+559 VEAADMRFVPDTI

-577 DRLVIELTNTDDDV
+577 DRLVVELTNTDDDV

-598 GATTGRVAP
+598 GATSGRVAP
-607 GATATLDAGV
+607 GETATLDVGV

-639 VEVTGGAALADPPG
+639 IDV
-653 PEEAPAAE
+653 E
-661 GAHAGHGTSSG
+661 GADGSGGSGGMLAADDAG
-672 TDSLGV
+672 TDAHGGHASTGSAGADSL
-678 ADAELL
+678 DASDVDLMAR
-684 GGPGDG
+684 PGDG
-690 FVARDATLAPAET
+690 FTARDATLAPAET
-703 DPSGG
+703 DPSGA
-708 PVVHRRTLIVTEVAQ
+708 PVVHRRTLTVTEAVQ

-753 EITLVNDG
+753 EIALVNDG
-761 TIGHSIDFHAG
+761 TVGHSIDFHAG

-787 SLTYRFTATRAGIWM
+787 SLVYRFTATRAGIWM

-824 DPPDLGPVDREY
+824 DPPDLAPVDREY

-847 QGASADDAKVA
+847 QGASADDVKVA

-864 LTFNGYANQYRYD
+864 LVFNGYANQYRYD
-877 PLGARVG
+877 PLAARVG

-898 PSAFHVVGG
+898 SSAFHVVGG

-915 GAYALPP
+915 GAYSLPA
-922 GTSGGSQVLGLLPAQ
+922 GSSGGSQVLGLLPAQ
-937 GGFVELTFP
+937 GGFVELAFP

-966 GTFAVTP
+966 GAFAVTP